1 MSSYQVRD
9 AEERDL
15 EKLLGLYGELAE
27 GDFSR
32 MPADVEVSRVVL
44 ARIIS
49 DQRRHLC
56 VAENGNEVV
65 GSAELI
71 VIEGLT
77 HGAMRWAVIENV
89 IVSGEIRGSGA
100 GTALLEH
107 LLNLARASGCYK
119 VQLHSGKQR
128 ADAHRLYRRLGF
140 RPVAEGFKLY
150 FDDTRSNLDNEVP
163 ERP

>member
-15 EKLLGLYGELAE
+15 EQLLGLYGELAE
-27 GDFSR
+27 GDIAR
-32 MPADVEVSRVVL
+32 MPAGVEVSRVVL
-44 ARIIS
+44 AGIIN
-49 DQRRHLC
+49 DQSHHLC

-65 GSAELI
+65 GSVELI
-71 VIEGLT
+71 VIEVLT
-77 HGAMRWAVIENV
+77 HGAMPWAAVENV
-89 IVSGEIRGSGA
+89 IVSGEIRGRGA

-107 LLNLARASGCYK
+107 LLNLARARGCYK

-128 ADAHRLYRRLGF
+128 ADAHRPYRGLGF
-140 RPVAEGFKLY
+140 KPVAEGFKLY
-150 FDDTRSNLDNEVP
+150 FDDTRTNLDNEVP

>member
-15 EKLLGLYGELAE
+15 EQLLGLYGELSE
-27 GDFSR
+27 GDVAR
-32 MPADVEVSRVVL
+32 MPADVKVSRVVL

-49 DQRRHLC
+49 DRRRHLC
-56 VAENGNEVV
+56 VAEYGNKVV

-71 VIEGLT
+71 VIDGLT
-77 HGAMRWAVIENV
+77 HRAMPWAVVENV
-89 IVSGEIRGSGA
+89 IVSGGIRGRGA

-128 ADAHRLYRRLGF
+128 VDAHRLYRRLGF
-140 RPVAEGFKLY
+140 RPVAEGFKMY
-150 FDDTRSNLDNEVP
+150 FDDTRSNLEG
-163 ERP
+163 RP

>member
-9 AEERDL
+9 VEERDL
-15 EKLLGLYGELAE
+15 EQLLGLYGELSE
-27 GDFSR
+27 GDLAR
-32 MPADVEVSRVVL
+32 LPADVEISRVVL

-49 DQRRHLC
+49 DRRRHLC
-56 VAENGNEVV
+56 VAEHGNEVV

-71 VIEGLT
+71 VVEGLT
-77 HGAMRWAVIENV
+77 HRAMPWAVVENV
-89 IVSGEIRGSGA
+89 IVSSEMRGRGA

-128 ADAHRLYRRLGF
+128 VDAHRLYRKLGF
-140 RPVAEGFKLY
+140 RPIAEGFKLY
-150 FDDTRSNLDNEVP
+150 FDGTRSNLDK
-163 ERP
+163 

>member
-15 EKLLGLYGELAE
+15 ERLLGLYGELSE
-27 GDFSR
+27 GDFAR

-49 DQRRHLC
+49 DRRRHLC
-56 VAENGNEVV
+56 VAEHVNEVV

-77 HGAMRWAVIENV
+77 HRAMPWAVVENV
-89 IVSGEIRGSGA
+89 IVSREIRGRGA

-107 LLNLARASGCYK
+107 LLSLARASGCYK

-128 ADAHRLYRRLGF
+128 VDAHHLYRRLGF

-150 FDDTRSNLDNEVP
+150 FDDTRSNLDNELP
-163 ERP
+163 EKS

>member
-15 EKLLGLYGELAE
+15 EQLLGLYGELSE
-27 GDFSR
+27 GDVAR

-49 DQRRHLC
+49 DRQRHLC
-56 VAENGNEVV
+56 VAEYGNEVV

-71 VIEGLT
+71 VIDGLT
-77 HGAMRWAVIENV
+77 HGAMPWAVVENV
-89 IVSGEIRGSGA
+89 IVSEEIRGRGA
-100 GTALLEH
+100 GTALLDH

-128 ADAHRLYRRLGF
+128 VDAHRLYRRLGF

-150 FDDTRSNLDNEVP
+150 FDDTRSNLDNELP

>member
-15 EKLLGLYGELAE
+15 EQLLGLYGELSE
-27 GDFSR
+27 GDGAR

-56 VAENGNEVV
+56 VAENGNEVI

-77 HGAMRWAVIENV
+77 HGAMPWAVVENV
-89 IVSGEIRGSGA
+89 RM
-100 GTALLEH
+100 
-107 LLNLARASGCYK
+107 
-119 VQLHSGKQR
+119 
-128 ADAHRLYRRLGF
+128 
-140 RPVAEGFKLY
+140 
-150 FDDTRSNLDNEVP
+150 
-163 ERP
+163 